1 MRYVDSHDGRI
12 AEYDAIGALHIRYT
26 AGDLLQPLGNARG
39 ICNLFLLRS
48 RLINLHLM
56 VWINVLRR
64 GCSIFGDWVQPVST
78 ADNSIIS
85 ATNFL
90 TCFRS
95 FLFMICLGLV
105 CPDWLVPMYL
115 AFTEHQTWEGLK
127 VKKIYVL
134 DTNVLLHDPNAVYAF
149 EDNEVIIPAV
159 VLEEIDSKKRN
170 ADELGRNARQI
181 SRMLDGLRSSGR
193 LFEGIDLESGGSLK
207 VELNH
212 RSFARLQE
220 VFADATSD
228 NRILAVALNYHLEEN
243 EKPEPKPVILV
254 SKDVLVRIK
263 ADVLGITAQD
273 YLSDRIVN
281 VADDIYTGYLT
292 VRVHPSVID
301 EFYTYRQLSVSSLN
315 LTYRLHP
322 HEFVIL
328 KDEMGTSKSALLK
341 VNADGK
347 KLEPLF
353 LSNDPIWGIAARNAQ
368 QRMAL
373 ELLLNDEVPLVTLT
387 GKAGTGKTL
396 LTLAAG
402 LMKVEDER
410 KYKKLLIARPV
421 VPMGKDIGFLPG
433 EKEEKLR
440 PWMQPIYDNLEYLF
454 DTKKPGDIDKILAGL
469 GSIQVEAL
477 TYIRGRSIPG
487 QFIIIDEA
495 QNLSKHE
502 VKTIVSRVGEGSKIV
517 LLGDPEQ
524 IDHPYL
530 DASSNGLTYVVER
543 FKDQSISG
551 HIMLERGERSHLAQ
565 LAADLL

>member
-1 MRYVDSHDGRI
+1 MGK
-12 AEYDAIGALHIRYT
+12 
-26 AGDLLQPLGNARG
+26 
-39 ICNLFLLRS
+39 
-48 RLINLHLM
+48 
-56 VWINVLRR
+56 
-64 GCSIFGDWVQPVST
+64 IF
-78 ADNSIIS
+78 
-85 ATNFL
+85 
-90 TCFRS
+90 
-95 FLFMICLGLV
+95 
-105 CPDWLVPMYL
+105 
-115 AFTEHQTWEGLK
+115 
-127 VKKIYVL
+127 VL
-134 DTNVLLHDPNAVYAF
+134 DTNVLLQDPNAIFAF
-149 EDNEVIIPAV
+149 EDNEVVIPAI

-170 ADELGRNARQI
+170 ADEIGRNARHI
-181 SRMLDGLRSSGR
+181 SRMMDSLRSKGR
-193 LFEGIDLESGGSLK
+193 LYEGIELPNGGSLK

-212 RSFARLQE
+212 RSFAKLQE
-220 VFADATSD
+220 VFAEGTND
-228 NRILAVALNYHLEEN
+228 NRILAVALNYQLEEQ
-243 EKPEPKPVILV
+243 EKVNPRPVIMV
-254 SKDVLVRIK
+254 SKDTLVRIK
-263 ADVLGITAQD
+263 ADVLGLTAQD
-273 YLSDRIVN
+273 YLTDRIVN
-281 VADDIYTGYLT
+281 MPDMYMGYLT
-292 VRVHPSVID
+292 ILAHPSVID
-301 EFYTYRQLSVSSLN
+301 EFYTYRFLSVKSLN
-315 LTYRLHP
+315 LAYPLHP

-328 KDEMGTSKSALLK
+328 RDEMGTSKSALLK

-373 ELLLNDEVPLVTLT
+373 ELLLNDEIPIVTLT

-402 LMKVEDER
+402 LLKVEDER

-421 VPMGKDIGFLPG
+421 VPMGKDIGYLPG

-440 PWMQPIYDNLEYLF
+440 PWMQPIYDNLEFLF
-454 DTKKPGDIDKILAGL
+454 DTKKPGDIDKVLAGL

-502 VKTIVSRVGEGSKIV
+502 IKTIVSRVGEGSKIV

-530 DASSNGLTYVVER
+530 DATSNGLTYVVER
-543 FKDQSISG
+543 FKDQQISG
-551 HIMLERGERSHLAQ
+551 HITLERGERSHLAQ

>member
-1 MRYVDSHDGRI
+1 M
-12 AEYDAIGALHIRYT
+12 
-26 AGDLLQPLGNARG
+26 
-39 ICNLFLLRS
+39 
-48 RLINLHLM
+48 
-56 VWINVLRR
+56 
-64 GCSIFGDWVQPVST
+64 
-78 ADNSIIS
+78 
-85 ATNFL
+85 
-90 TCFRS
+90 
-95 FLFMICLGLV
+95 
-105 CPDWLVPMYL
+105 
-115 AFTEHQTWEGLK
+115 
-127 VKKIYVL
+127 KKKYVL
-134 DTNVLLHDPNAVYAF
+134 DTNVLLQDPNALFSF
-149 EDNEVIIPAV
+149 EDNEVVIPAV

-170 ADELGRNARQI
+170 ADELGRNARQV
-181 SRMLDGLRSSGR
+181 SRLLDGLRTKGNLSD
-193 LFEGIDLESGGSLK
+193 GIHLESGGSIK

-212 RSFARLQE
+212 KSFSKLQE
-220 VFADATSD
+220 AFAEITND
-228 NRILAVALNYHLEEN
+228 NRILAVALNYHLEEQGTA
-243 EKPEPKPVILV
+243 EPRPVIIV
-254 SKDVLVRIK
+254 SKDTLVRIK
-263 ADVLGITAQD
+263 ADVLGLTAQD
-273 YLSDRIVN
+273 YLTDRIVTQSDMYN
-281 VADDIYTGYLT
+281 GCLT
-292 VRVHPSVID
+292 LHVHPSVID
-301 EFYTYRQLSVSSLN
+301 EFYSYRFLSVSSLN
-315 LTYRLHP
+315 LNYALNP

-328 KDEMGTSKSALLK
+328 KDELGSSKSALLK
-341 VNADGK
+341 VNAEAK

-353 LSNDPIWGIAARNAQ
+353 ISNEPIWGIAARNAQ

-373 ELLLNDEVPLVTLT
+373 ELLLNDDIPLVTLT

-402 LMKVEDER
+402 LMKIEDEH

-421 VPMGKDIGFLPG
+421 VPMGKDIGYLPG

-440 PWMQPIYDNLEYLF
+440 PWMQPIYDNLEFLF
-454 DTKKPGDIDKILAGL
+454 DTKKAGDIDKILAGL

-543 FKDQSISG
+543 FKQESVSG
-551 HIMLERGERSHLAQ
+551 HITLERGERSHLAQ

>member
-1 MRYVDSHDGRI
+1 M
-12 AEYDAIGALHIRYT
+12 
-26 AGDLLQPLGNARG
+26 
-39 ICNLFLLRS
+39 
-48 RLINLHLM
+48 
-56 VWINVLRR
+56 
-64 GCSIFGDWVQPVST
+64 
-78 ADNSIIS
+78 
-85 ATNFL
+85 
-90 TCFRS
+90 
-95 FLFMICLGLV
+95 
-105 CPDWLVPMYL
+105 
-115 AFTEHQTWEGLK
+115 
-127 VKKIYVL
+127 KKIFVL
-134 DTNVLLHDPNAVYAF
+134 DTNVLLQDPNAIYAF
-149 EDNEVIIPAV
+149 EDNEVVIPAT

-181 SRMLDGLRSSGR
+181 SRMLDGLRAQGR
-193 LFEGIDLESGGSLK
+193 LYEGIALPSGGSLK

-212 RSFARLQE
+212 RSFAKLQE
-220 VFADATSD
+220 TFAEANND
-228 NRILAVALNYHLEEN
+228 NRILAVALNYHMEEQ
-243 EKPEPKPVILV
+243 EKSNPRPVAIV
-254 SKDVLVRIK
+254 SKDMLVRIK
-263 ADVLGITAQD
+263 ADVLGLTAQD
-273 YLSDRIVN
+273 YLTDRIVN
-281 VADDIYTGYLT
+281 MPDMYTGYLT
-292 VRVHPSVID
+292 ILAHPAIID
-301 EFYTYRQLSVSSLN
+301 EFYTYRYLNVSSLN
-315 LTYRLHP
+315 LAYPLHP

-341 VNADGK
+341 LNADGK

-353 LSNDPIWGIAARNAQ
+353 LSNDPIWGIGARNAQ

-373 ELLLNDEVPLVTLT
+373 ELLLNDDIPIVTLT

-421 VPMGKDIGFLPG
+421 VPMGKDIGYLPG
-433 EKEEKLR
+433 EKDEKLR
-440 PWMQPIYDNLEYLF
+440 PWMQPIYDNLEFLF
-454 DTKKPGDIDKILAGL
+454 DTKKPGDIEKILAGL

-502 VKTIVSRVGEGSKIV
+502 IKTIVSRVGEHSKIV
-517 LLGDPEQ
+517 LLGDPDQ

-543 FKDQSISG
+543 FKDQNISG
-551 HIMLERGERSHLAQ
+551 HITLERGERSHLAQ

>member
-1 MRYVDSHDGRI
+1 MR
-12 AEYDAIGALHIRYT
+12 
-26 AGDLLQPLGNARG
+26 
-39 ICNLFLLRS
+39 
-48 RLINLHLM
+48 
-56 VWINVLRR
+56 
-64 GCSIFGDWVQPVST
+64 
-78 ADNSIIS
+78 
-85 ATNFL
+85 
-90 TCFRS
+90 
-95 FLFMICLGLV
+95 
-105 CPDWLVPMYL
+105 
-115 AFTEHQTWEGLK
+115 
-127 VKKIYVL
+127 KIYVL
-134 DTNVLLHDPNAVYAF
+134 DTNVLLQDPNAIHAF

-181 SRMLDGLRSSGR
+181 SRMLDGLRTEGQ
-193 LFEGIDLESGGSLK
+193 LFQGIELPNGGKLK

-212 RSFARLQE
+212 RSFAKLQE
-220 VFADATSD
+220 VFAEVTND
-228 NRILAVALNYHLEEN
+228 NRILAVALNYHLEEA
-243 EKPEPKPVILV
+243 EKTEPRPVILV

-273 YLSDRIVN
+273 YLTDRVIN
-281 VADDIYTGYLT
+281 MPGDLYMGNLT
-292 VRVHPSVID
+292 LHVHPSIID
-301 EFYTYRQLSVSSLN
+301 EFYTYRHLNIASLN
-315 LTYRLHP
+315 LGYPIHP

-328 KDEMGTSKSALLK
+328 KDEMGSSKSALLK
-341 VNADGK
+341 ANAEGK

-353 LSNDPIWGIAARNAQ
+353 LSNEPIWGIAARNAQ

-373 ELLLNDEVPLVTLT
+373 ELLLNDEIPLVTLA

-421 VPMGKDIGFLPG
+421 VPMGKDIGYLPG

-440 PWMQPIYDNLEYLF
+440 PWMQPIYDNLEFLF

-502 VKTIVSRVGEGSKIV
+502 IKTIVSRVGEGSKIV

-530 DASSNGLTYVVER
+530 DASSNGLSYVVER
-543 FKDQSISG
+543 FKEQGISG
-551 HIMLERGERSHLAQ
+551 HITLERGERSHLAQ